1 MSTVKVGDEL
11 ASVPWHGFAKISK
24 VVKITPSGMIKLEN
38 GVTLK
43 KSLSIHGGVGMY
55 EIATAEV
62 KAEIE
67 RSMLNH
73 RFSKAELTTDQ
84 LRRIV
89 AILDE
94 GAAHGA

>member
-1 MSTVKVGDEL
+1 MIEIKVGDEL

-24 VVKITPSGMIKLEN
+24 VVKITPSGLIRLEN

-43 KSLSIHGGVGMY
+43 KNLSIHGGVGRY
-55 EIATAEV
+55 EVATEEV
-62 KAEIE
+62 KANIE

-73 RFSKAELTTDQ
+73 RFSKAELTTDK

-94 GAAHGA
+94 GKS